1 MPTSKL
7 YIRGDCV
14 LKFFSNLETSI
25 KLVIFFCTVILGF
38 FMFTIKSYIAI
49 TKSLE
54 VIQSNQL
61 ELTELNLYKDITIG
75 SFIDKQYEKVLSG
88 DIKDIKESDMQVLA
102 LYSQNLKLS
111 SDIMYKINK
120 IIETRKLVSIDE
132 KNSN

>member
-1 MPTSKL
+1 
-7 YIRGDCV
+7 
-14 LKFFSNLETSI
+14 
-25 KLVIFFCTVILGF
+25 
-38 FMFTIKSYIAI
+38 MFTIKSYIAI

-75 SFIDKQYEKVLSG
+75 SFIDKQYGKVLSG
-88 DIKDIKESDMQVLA
+88 DIEDIKESDMQVLA

-132 KNSN
+132 KISN

>member
-1 MPTSKL
+1 
-7 YIRGDCV
+7 
-14 LKFFSNLETSI
+14 
-25 KLVIFFCTVILGF
+25 
-38 FMFTIKSYIAI
+38 MFTIKSYIAI

-75 SFIDKQYEKVLSG
+75 SFIDGQYETVLNG
-88 DIKDIKESDMQVLA
+88 DVKDIKEYDMQVLV

-120 IIETRKLVSIDE
+120 IIETRKLVSINE

>member
-7 YIRGDCV
+7 YTRGDYV
-14 LKFFSNLETSI
+14 LNFFSNLETSI

-75 SFIDKQYEKVLSG
+75 SFIDKQYENVLSG
-88 DIKDIKESDMQVLA
+88 DVKDIKESDMQVLA
-102 LYSQNLKLS
+102 LYSQNLKLP

-120 IIETRKLVSIDE
+120 IIETRKLVSNYE
-132 KNSN
+132 RF

>member
-1 MPTSKL
+1 ML
-7 YIRGDCV
+7 R
-14 LKFFSNLETSI
+14 FFSNLETSI
-25 KLVIFFCTVILGF
+25 KLCIFFCTIIIGLF
-38 FMFTIKSYIAI
+38 TFTIKGYIAI

-54 VIQSNQL
+54 IIQSNQL

-120 IIETRKLVSIDE
+120 IIECRKVVRINE
-132 KNSN
+132 EISN

>member
-1 MPTSKL
+1 
-7 YIRGDCV
+7 
-14 LKFFSNLETSI
+14 
-25 KLVIFFCTVILGF
+25 
-38 FMFTIKSYIAI
+38 MFTIKSYIAI

-54 VIQSNQL
+54 IIQSNQL

-75 SFIDKQYEKVLSG
+75 SFIDKQYEKILSG
-88 DIKDIKESDMQVLA
+88 DVKDIKESDMQVLV

>member
-1 MPTSKL
+1 
-7 YIRGDCV
+7 
-14 LKFFSNLETSI
+14 
-25 KLVIFFCTVILGF
+25 
-38 FMFTIKSYIAI
+38 MFTIKSYIAI

-88 DIKDIKESDMQVLA
+88 DIEDIKESDMQVLA

-120 IIETRKLVSIDE
+120 IIETRKLVSINE
-132 KNSN
+132 KISN

>member
-1 MPTSKL
+1 
-7 YIRGDCV
+7 
-14 LKFFSNLETSI
+14 
-25 KLVIFFCTVILGF
+25 
-38 FMFTIKSYIAI
+38 MFTIKSYIAI

-102 LYSQNLKLS
+102 LYAQNLKLP

>member
-1 MPTSKL
+1 
-7 YIRGDCV
+7 
-14 LKFFSNLETSI
+14 
-25 KLVIFFCTVILGF
+25 
-38 FMFTIKSYIAI
+38 MFTIKSYIAI

-61 ELTELNLYKDITIG
+61 ELVELNLYKDITIG
-75 SFIDKQYEKVLSG
+75 SYIDMQYENVLSG
-88 DIKDIKESDMQVLA
+88 DVKDVKEYDMQVLA
-102 LYSQNLKLS
+102 LYAQNLKLP

>member
-14 LKFFSNLETSI
+14 IQFFSNLETSI
-25 KLVIFFCTVILGF
+25 KLVIFFSTIIGGV

-54 VIQSNQL
+54 IIQSNQL

-75 SFIDKQYEKVLSG
+75 SFIDKQYGKVLSG
-88 DIKDIKESDMQVLA
+88 DIKDIKESDMQILA
-102 LYSQNLKLS
+102 LYSQNLKLP